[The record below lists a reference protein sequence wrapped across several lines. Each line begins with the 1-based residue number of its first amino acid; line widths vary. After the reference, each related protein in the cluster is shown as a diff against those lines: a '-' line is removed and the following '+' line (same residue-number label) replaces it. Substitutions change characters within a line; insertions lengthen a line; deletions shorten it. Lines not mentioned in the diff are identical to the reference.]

1 MEVLPVYRASFFV
14 NQHREDGLRL
24 KVLYDKDNDLVCCN
38 MNIDTRFEGYDGV
51 VHGGMLFGIL
61 DVIIWYAIL
70 METKKI
76 CMTRKA
82 DMDFFK
88 PVLSNVTYKA
98 CGKLLR
104 VEDRDYWATAWIE
117 DQSGERCAQVT
128 ALFRESKSLDYDDFV
143 NNLEFT
149 DTSPEIKEFFLSV
162 AKQG

>member
-14 NQHREDGLRL
+14 NQRRKDGLRL
-24 KVLYDKDNDLVCCN
+24 KMLYDNNMVYCN
-38 MNIDTRFEGYDGV
+38 MNIDTRFEGYHGV
-51 VHGGMLFGIL
+51 VHGGILFGIL
-61 DVIIWYAIL
+61 DVIIWYAIF

-76 CMTRKA
+76 CMTRKT

-104 VEDRDYWATAWIE
+104 VEERDYWATAWIE
-117 DQSGERCAQVT
+117 DPSGDRCSQVT
-128 ALFRESKSLDYDDFV
+128 ALFRESKNLDYNDFV
-143 NNLEFT
+143 KNLEFT
-149 DTSPEIKEFFLSV
+149 DTSPEMKEFFLSV